1 MFRNALLAASA
12 IFMAL
17 LFFLLGQLRFLV
29 PWRDLIVHR
38 YWPEIAGFCLVLF
51 VNLVAVIMLF
61 ERKFLLKDAGR
72 KLAHFDKQ
80 VHTGQHA
87 LSAEIA
93 QLEAEE
99 E

>member
-1 MFRNALLAASA
+1 MFRNALLAATA
-12 IFMAL
+12 TFLAL

-29 PWRDLIVHR
+29 PWRDLIVR
-38 YWPEIAGFCLVLF
+38 QYWPEIAGFCLVLF
-51 VNLVAVIMLF
+51 INIMAGIVFL
-61 ERKFLLKDAGR
+61 ERKFFLKDAGR

-93 QLEAEE
+93 ELESEE